1 MNLSRFNEIYDQYY
15 LMVMKVAYNVL
26 RDYHYAQDICQ
37 EVFVLL
43 YLKRDILDEEYI
55 KPWLLVNAKRKA
67 IDLQRKKYY
76 GREFCEEGISLERG
90 TGENI
95 ENDYVRKEFQSTIL
109 EALQKKDRQWYEIFF
124 RVTVEGESQ
133 KSVAEDLGIS
143 LSNLRI
149 KLHRAKV
156 WMRNM
161 FLDEY
166 KS

>member
-76 GREFCEEGISLERG
+76 GREC
-90 TGENI
+90 
-95 ENDYVRKEFQSTIL
+95 TIL